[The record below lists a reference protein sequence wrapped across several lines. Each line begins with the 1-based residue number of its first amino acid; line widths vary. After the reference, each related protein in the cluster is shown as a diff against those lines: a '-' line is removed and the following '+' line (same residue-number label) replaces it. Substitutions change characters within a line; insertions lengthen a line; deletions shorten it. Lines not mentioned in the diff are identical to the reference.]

1 MPKLSSRFGC
11 ELQPDIQIENIV
23 SNPLL
28 TSLSSSA
35 SANVKGIEQTV
46 KISQLKSNYFLT
58 LGNTCYKTIIGGDLL
73 VKSNAYFFGNL
84 KLYNSNGYMEFPDG
98 TQQTTAFIKS
108 EVYDKITEKINVEV
122 VNRIRDVDQE
132 TFDRINAVE
141 QEVIARQNAISQEV
155 TDRIIDVNQEMFDRI
170 MDVEQEAAART
181 SAIHRIDTNIINIES
196 KIERLYQSLYRL
208 PSNIPIIII
217 PDPTDDSK
225 VIQLT
230 YNEQMP

>member
-84 KLYNSNGYMEFPDG
+84 KLYKSDGYMEFPDG

-122 VNRIRDVDQE
+122 
-132 TFDRINAVE
+132 
-141 QEVIARQNAISQEV
+141 

-170 MDVEQEAAART
+170 IDVEQEAAART

-208 PSNIPIIII
+208 PSNIPTIII
-217 PDPTDDSK
+217 PDPTDESK